1 MTDINLPAFSIQ
13 YAADMDMLSEL
24 ICYKQA
30 PTLLERVC
38 ASMEKST
45 SDREVCARDK
55 AAIAIQNIKIST
67 LAQ

>member
-1 MTDINLPAFSIQ
+1 
-13 YAADMDMLSEL
+13 MDMLSEL

-45 SDREVCARDK
+45 SSTSDREVCAGDK

-67 LAQ
+67 LPQ